1 MVFQL
6 LCYGK
11 TSIIIIIIIISCR
24 WMNYK
29 DLSGN
34 GLCSGGFLG
43 MNNIGIITVPAVN
56 IIVFIC
62 NFLYKEHFLLRIT
75 LKRQM
80 E

>member
-1 MVFQL
+1 M
-6 LCYGK
+6 
-11 TSIIIIIIIISCR
+11 IIIIIISCR

-29 DLSGN
+29 DLDLSGN
-34 GLCSGGFLG
+34 CLCSGGFLG
-43 MNNIGIITVPAVN
+43 MNNIGIITVSAVN

-62 NFLYKEHFLLRIT
+62 NFLHKEHFLLRIT